1 MRGPILLLT
10 ASVATPMHPFR
21 KALLRDRSIALSG
34 DVPDRVVDVLRTLGA
49 QVSKVDPALA
59 NDEQAMSAWADANR
73 QLDSLVCGEGSGQ
86 PLDEGPLDSIWSVV
100 RAVTAA
106 TFIPDGQGRIMLVA
120 SKKGRRV
127 AGAGLEN
134 LARTLSVE
142 WARFG
147 ITTVAV
153 VPGAS
158 TSDDQLA
165 QLVAFLCS
173 PAGAYYSGC
182 RVDVGLVERQNRT

>member
-1 MRGPILLLT
+1 
-10 ASVATPMHPFR
+10 MHPFR
-21 KALLRDRSIALSG
+21 RGLLHHRLIALSG
-34 DVPDRVVDVLRTLGA
+34 DVPNRVVAVLRTLGA
-49 QVSKVDPALA
+49 QVSKIDPALA
-59 NDEQAMSAWADANR
+59 SNEEAVSAWADANR
-73 QLDSLVCGEGSGQ
+73 QLDALVCGEGNEQTS
-86 PLDEGPLDSIWSVV
+86 DEGPLDSIWSVV
-100 RAVTAA
+100 RAVAAA

-120 SKKGRRV
+120 SKEGRRV
-127 AGAGLEN
+127 AAAGLEN

-153 VPGAS
+153 VPGTA

-182 RVDVGLVERQNRT
+182 RLDVGLVERQSRT